1 MSSCAHTVSG
11 QPVLPFRLSSA
22 PPSGGDVVDDEG
34 ETEAAPLGEVAE
46 ATLPWAAP
54 VGVVGSVS
62 MSLSSCG
69 GKRKE

>member
-1 MSSCAHTVSG
+1 M
-11 QPVLPFRLSSA
+11 
-22 PPSGGDVVDDEG
+22 VDDEG
-34 ETEAAPLGEVAE
+34 ETEAAALGEVAE

-69 GKRKE
+69 EKGKEMRIIGLSC

>member
-1 MSSCAHTVSG
+1 M
-11 QPVLPFRLSSA
+11 
-22 PPSGGDVVDDEG
+22 VDDEG
-34 ETEAAPLGEVAE
+34 ETEAAALGEVAE

-69 GKRKE
+69 GKGKEMRIIGLSC